1 MNNRVTAAQ
10 DGVLRALKE
19 RAGEPG
25 GVLRPIIPD
34 VIERSWNRCVQRGLS
49 LGGSRDPQRLS
60 ARELRERGERF
71 ERLVGGAA
79 PIMHNLSRQIANTR
93 SMVLLSDPEGL
104 ILHSVGDD
112 DFISR
117 AERVAL
123 QPGVSWDEASKGTN
137 AIGTAAV
144 ERKAVLVHANE
155 HYMERNQFLTCSASP
170 IFDGFGD
177 LAGVLDI
184 SGDYRSYQ
192 DHTLALVRLGAQM
205 IEERLFEEA
214 AHGHHVVHFHPQRAY
229 LFSLAEGRAAF
240 NDEGTLIALNQAGRE
255 LLTAPACGE
264 GFERL
269 FGFPFEQALARS
281 RLAGSAVLACQL
293 PRGMPVA
300 LAISDSAPLRGLTVA
315 NPARMTSLSAPD
327 RPARDQLLVRG
338 ERPNRPSSQTPPSPQ
353 EIGSHDARMA
363 QAVARARKVILA
375 GIPLLIQGES
385 GTGKEWL
392 ARSLHEHGP
401 RAARNFVAVNCAAIP
416 DALIE
421 SELFGYEEG
430 AFTGARRRGSPG
442 RIREADGGTLFLDE
456 IGDMPLS
463 LQARLL
469 RVLQDRAVTPLGS
482 GRSFPV
488 DINVVCATHRKLR
501 ELVSGGHFR
510 EDLYYRLNGFTVGLP
525 ALRERLDLP
534 QLVQALLA
542 SESPGHLEVHV
553 TSQAMALFTR
563 HPWPG
568 NIRQLRNVLRTGMAL
583 MDDDGLLDVDCLA
596 EDFLDEARAAEH
608 HPGVHGGSL
617 AAGTGPTTDWSAAAL
632 ARGLDD
638 AALSTASV
646 STAMPGAD
654 PEDLPPSLQ
663 LTEWRTMQEALR
675 RNDGNVSAAARA
687 LGISRNRLYRRL
699 RQFGEADGAR

>member
-1 MNNRVTAAQ
+1 MNNRVTVAQ

-19 RAGEPG
+19 RVGEPG
-25 GVLRPIIPD
+25 SLLRPAVPGE
-34 VIERSWNRCVQRGLS
+34 IERSWSRCAQNGLS
-49 LGGSRDPQRLS
+49 LVGTRDPNRLS
-60 ARELRERGERF
+60 ARELRERAERF

-79 PIMHNLSRQIANTR
+79 PIMHNLSRQISNTR

-123 QPGVSWDEASKGTN
+123 QPGVCWDEASKGTN

-144 ERKAVLVHANE
+144 ERKAVLVHAGE
-155 HYMERNQFLTCSASP
+155 HYVERNQFLTCSASP
-170 IFDGFGD
+170 VFDAFGD

-214 AHGHHVVHFHPQRAY
+214 AQGHHLVRFHPQRAY

-240 NDEGTLIALNQAGRE
+240 NDSGTLIALNQAGRE
-255 LLTAPACGE
+255 LLGAPGCGE
-264 GFERL
+264 DFERL
-269 FGFPFEQALARS
+269 FGFPFEQAMARS
-281 RLAGSAVLACQL
+281 RLAGGAVLACQL
-293 PRGMPVA
+293 PRGATVA
-300 LAISDSAPLRGLTVA
+300 LALTAASPLRARAPAGGAVTVLPA
-315 NPARMTSLSAPD
+315 QADCAPARQVISL
-327 RPARDQLLVRG
+327 Q
-338 ERPNRPSSQTPPSPQ
+338 PSPQ
-353 EIGSHDARMA
+353 EIGRHDARMD
-363 QAVARARKVILA
+363 QAVQRARKVILA

-392 ARSLHEHGP
+392 ARALHEHGP
-401 RAARNFVAVNCAAIP
+401 RSARNFVAVNCAAIP

-482 GRSFPV
+482 GRSYPV

-501 ELVSGGHFR
+501 DLVSSSSFR

-534 QLVQALLA
+534 QLVDALLA
-542 SESPGHLEVHV
+542 SEAPAHQLVRV
-553 TSQAMALFTR
+553 TAEAMALFVR

-583 MDDDGLLDVDCLA
+583 MEDDGVLGVDCLA
-596 EDFLDEARAAEH
+596 EDFLDEARQADARQQ
-608 HPGVHGGSL
+608 
-617 AAGTGPTTDWSAAAL
+617 AAGGGAAL
-632 ARGLDD
+632 GMTDGTDGVRPA
-638 AALSTASV
+638 
-646 STAMPGAD
+646 PGASGGLASATAAVPVTACD
-654 PEDLPPSLQ
+654 GREDMPPSLQ
-663 LTEWRTMQEALR
+663 LSEWRSMQEALR

-699 RQFGEADGAR
+699 RQFGEDGA